1 VRFVLAI
8 LVLVTGLVVSSPGRA
23 QQFVFDGA
31 PIADVEVVG
40 NQRIE
45 ADTIRSYMQL
55 GPNDRFEPAAIDRA
69 FKSVFGTGL
78 FADVAFDRRGNVLI
92 VEVVENPVI
101 NRLVFE
107 GNDDID
113 AEILQQEIQ
122 LRPRVVYTQTRVQ
135 SDTQRIIDIYRRS
148 GRYNVTVEPKIIKL
162 DQNRVDLIFEIN
174 ENETT
179 LVERIDFVGNEA
191 YSDGSLRDELL
202 TKEAAFWR
210 FLTTSDVYD
219 PDRLAVDQ
227 EALRRFYNEEG
238 YADFRVVSA
247 VAELSPD
254 QTAFFITFTVEEGV
268 RYQIGTVELVSTLPD
283 LDPEELYS
291 ELEVEEG
298 DWFDISEIDKSV
310 DNLVSTIGTLGY
322 AFVDVRPRYDRDPE
336 NAVINLIFEIQE
348 GPRVFVDRIEIIG
361 NVRTLDK
368 VIRREFRLIEG
379 DPFNAARLERT
390 QQRIQN
396 LGYFSFVRI
405 EPVPT
410 ADADKVR
417 IEVEVEEQ
425 STGELTF
432 GIGFSTAEG
441 PLGTIGLRERN
452 LLGRGQDL
460 RFDVSLS
467 GRRSQINLAFTDP
480 YFRDLPLAA
489 GFDVYRTETDRDE
502 SSFNEERI
510 GLGLRAGYELTEY
523 TRQSW
528 RYTLEHSDVFDVSDS
543 ASQAVM
549 QQAGVTL
556 TSAIQHSIVYDRR
569 DNRIFPHEGHY
580 FSISSELAG
589 LGGDVRNFATSVA
602 AGYYIP
608 FGDSVT
614 LELTAEAGRIQG
626 IGQDVRITDAYF
638 VGGANLR
645 GFADGGIGPQDTDT
659 GDFLG
664 GNMFALGSVQLS
676 FPLGL
681 PEEYGIGG
689 RVFTDFGTL
698 TDTDATCTDPL
709 TCNIE
714 DSGSLR
720 ASVGAGITWNSF
732 LGPIAVDLAWPI
744 AKEAYDEEEFFRFS
758 VGARF

>member
-1 VRFVLAI
+1 VRFVLAV
-8 LVLVTGLVVSSPGRA
+8 LVLVTGLVVAGQGRA
-23 QQFVFDGA
+23 QNFAFDGA
-31 PIADVEVVG
+31 PIADIEVVG

-69 FKSVFGTGL
+69 FKAVFGTGL

-92 VEVVENPVI
+92 VEVIENPVI

-113 AEILQQEIQ
+113 DEILQQEIQ

-174 ENETT
+174 ESEKT

-191 YSDGSLRDELL
+191 FSDGTLRGEIL

-210 FLTTSDVYD
+210 FLSSSDVYD

-227 EALRRFYNEEG
+227 EALRRYYNEEG

-247 VAELSPD
+247 IAELSPD
-254 QTAFFITFTVEEGV
+254 QTSFFITFTVEEGV

-283 LDPEELYS
+283 LDPEELYG

-298 DWFDISEIDKSV
+298 DWFDISEIDSSV
-310 DNLVSTIGTLGY
+310 DNLVETIGTLGY

-336 NAVINLIFEIQE
+336 AAVINLLFEIQE

-379 DPFNAARLERT
+379 DPFSAARLERT
-390 QQRIQN
+390 QQRVRN
-396 LGYFSFVRI
+396 LGYFSYVRI

-432 GIGFSTAEG
+432 GLGFSTAEG
-441 PLGTIGLRERN
+441 PLGQIGLRERN

-467 GRRSQINLAFTDP
+467 GRRSQVNLAFTDP
-480 YFRDLPLAA
+480 YFRDMPLAA
-489 GFDVYRTETDRDE
+489 GFDAYRIETDRDE
-502 SSFNEERI
+502 SSFDEERI
-510 GLGLRAGYELTEY
+510 GIGLRAGYELTEY
-523 TRQSW
+523 VRQAW
-528 RYTLEHSDVFDVSDS
+528 RYTLEHSDVFDVSPN
-543 ASQAVM
+543 ASQVVQ
-549 QQAGVTL
+549 QQAGTSL
-556 TSAIQHSIVYDRR
+556 TSAIQHVMTLDRR
-569 DNRIFPHEGHY
+569 DNRVFPHEGH
-580 FSISSELAG
+580 FVSWATELAG
-589 LGGDVRNFATSVA
+589 LGGDVRYISTTLG

-608 FGDSVT
+608 FGDDVT
-614 LELTAEAGRIQG
+614 LELTAEAGSIRG
-626 IGQDVRITDAYF
+626 IGQDVRIIDAF
-638 VGGANLR
+638 FIGGSNLR
-645 GFADGGIGPQDTDT
+645 GFADGGIGPRDTVTNDQ
-659 GDFLG
+659 LG
-664 GNMFALGSVQLS
+664 GNIYALGSVQVS

-698 TDTDATCTDPL
+698 TDTDAKCTGVGC
-709 TCNIE
+709 TIA
-714 DSGSLR
+714 DSGSIR

-732 LGPIAVDLAWPI
+732 LGPLAVDLAWPI
-744 AKEAYDEEEFFRFS
+744 AQESYDQEEFFRFS

>member
-8 LVLVTGLVVSSPGRA
+8 LVLVTGLVVASASRA
-23 QQFVFDGA
+23 QEFVFDGA
-31 PIADVEVVG
+31 PIADIEVVG

-45 ADTIRSYMQL
+45 AETIRSYMQL

-113 AEILQQEIQ
+113 DEILQQEIQ
-122 LRPRVVYTQTRVQ
+122 LRPRIVYTQTRVQ

-162 DQNRVDLIFEIN
+162 DQNRVDLIFEID

-191 YSDGSLRDELL
+191 FSDGSLRSELL

-210 FLTTSDVYD
+210 FLSTSDVYD

-227 EALRRFYNEEG
+227 EALRRYYNEEG

-268 RYQIGTVELVSTLPD
+268 LYHIGTVEIISTLPD
-283 LDPEELYS
+283 LDPEELYG
-291 ELEVEEG
+291 ELEVDEG
-298 DWFDISEIDKSV
+298 DQFDISAIDKSV
-310 DNLVSTIGTLGY
+310 ENLVDTIGTLGY

-336 NAVINLIFEIQE
+336 NGVINLLFEIQE

-379 DPFNAARLERT
+379 DPFNAAKLERT

-432 GIGFSTAEG
+432 GIGFSTSEG
-441 PLGTIGLRERN
+441 PLGQIGLRERN

-460 RFDVSLS
+460 RFDISLS

-480 YFRDLPLAA
+480 YFQDLPLAA
-489 GFDVYRTETDRDE
+489 GFDVYRVETDRDE

-523 TRQSW
+523 TRQAW
-528 RYTLEHSDVFDVSDS
+528 RYTLEHSDVFDVANN
-543 ASQAVM
+543 ASQVIQ
-549 QQAGVTL
+549 QQAGTSL
-556 TSAIQHSIVYDRR
+556 TSAVTHTITYDRR
-569 DNRIFPHEGHY
+569 DNRVFPHEGHY
-580 FSISSELAG
+580 LSISSELAG
-589 LGGDVRNFATSVA
+589 LGGDIRYVSTTVA

-608 FGDSVT
+608 FGDAVT
-614 LELTAEAGRIQG
+614 LELTAEAGKIQG
-626 IGQDVRITDAYF
+626 FGQDVRIIDAYF
-638 VGGANLR
+638 VGGNNLR
-645 GFADGGIGPQDTDT
+645 GFADGGIGPQDTAT
-659 GDFLG
+659 GDQLG
-664 GNMFALGSVQLS
+664 GNVFALGSVQLS

-698 TDTDATCTDPL
+698 TDTDAQCTGVG
-709 TCNIE
+709 CNIE
-714 DSGSLR
+714 DSGSIR

-744 AKEAYDEEEFFRFS
+744 AQEDYDEDEFFRFS